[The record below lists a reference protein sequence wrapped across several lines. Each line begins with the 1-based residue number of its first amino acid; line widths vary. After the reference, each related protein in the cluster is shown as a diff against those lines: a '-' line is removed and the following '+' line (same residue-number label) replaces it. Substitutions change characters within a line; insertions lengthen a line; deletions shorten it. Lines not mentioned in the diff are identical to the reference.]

1 MDYESIC
8 CSLQTVRAA
17 RMFYEYGKLDRLLER
32 DITTSSDDLYEVYY
46 ELLIA
51 ATDYMDQKFN
61 EDYEYDHWYFSFRSM
76 MQYYRL
82 IREYGSLHSM
92 KLSENPYVKKA
103 EEMLSATL
111 YSCCLNGGMGWGY
124 QKKISSEWS
133 SGLIVETDG
142 YFHYELDLL
151 EALLSIDAWYTE
163 EVQKLENLL
172 RKERALAKHYVRN
185 WRRHEQRR
193 TADPDHSGGRTDSHR
208 DVHGW
213 YREVQRG
220 AGKRV
225 SGLH

>member
-1 MDYESIC
+1 MDYEFAC
-8 CSLQTVRAA
+8 GSLQTVRAA

-51 ATDYMDQKFN
+51 ATDYMNQKFN

-92 KLSENPYVKKA
+92 KLSENPYIRKA
-103 EEMLSATL
+103 EEMLSAVL
-111 YSCCLNGGMGWGY
+111 YPCSQGGG
-124 QKKISSEWS
+124 KKISSEWS

-172 RKERALAKHYVRN
+172 RKERALAKRYVP
-185 WRRHEQRR
+185 ELE
-193 TADPDHSGGRTDSHR
+193 A
-208 DVHGW
+208 
-213 YREVQRG
+213 
-220 AGKRV
+220 A
-225 SGLH
+225 

>member
-1 MDYESIC
+1 
-8 CSLQTVRAA
+8 
-17 RMFYEYGKLDRLLER
+17 MFYEYGKLDRLLER

-92 KLSENPYVKKA
+92 KLSEIRTSKSRRNALCYA
-103 EEMLSATL
+103 LFLLSERRYGL
-111 YSCCLNGGMGWGY
+111 ELSE
-124 QKKISSEWS
+124 KISAEWS

-151 EALLSIDAWYTE
+151 EALLSIDAWYTK

-172 RKERALAKHYVRN
+172 RKERVLAKRYVP
-185 WRRHEQRR
+185 ELE
-193 TADPDHSGGRTDSHR
+193 A
-208 DVHGW
+208 
-213 YREVQRG
+213 
-220 AGKRV
+220 A
-225 SGLH
+225 

>member
-1 MDYESIC
+1 MDYESA
-8 CSLQTVRAA
+8 CSALQTVCAA
-17 RMFYEYGKLDRLLER
+17 RLFYEYGKLNRLLEWG
-32 DITTSSDDLYEVYY
+32 ITQSADDLREIYFD
-46 ELLIA
+46 LLYA
-51 ATDYMDQKFN
+51 GCDYVSIDYN
-61 EDYEYDHWYFSFRSM
+61 ENFECSHWYFSFYSM

-172 RKERALAKHYVRN
+172 RKECALAKHYVP
-185 WRRHEQRR
+185 ELE
-193 TADPDHSGGRTDSHR
+193 A
-208 DVHGW
+208 
-213 YREVQRG
+213 
-220 AGKRV
+220 A
-225 SGLH
+225 

>member
-32 DITTSSDDLYEVYY
+32 GITTSSDDLYDIYY

-82 IREYGSLHSM
+82 IREYGSLLGM
-92 KLSENPYVKKA
+92 GDVLTLIEKAEEQLDAKKA

-111 YSCCLNGGMGWGY
+111 YSCCLNGGMGWSY
-124 QKKISSEWS
+124 QKKISAEWS

-172 RKERALAKHYVRN
+172 RKERALAKRYVP
-185 WRRHEQRR
+185 ELE
-193 TADPDHSGGRTDSHR
+193 A
-208 DVHGW
+208 
-213 YREVQRG
+213 
-220 AGKRV
+220 A
-225 SGLH
+225 

>member
-1 MDYESIC
+1 MNYGAL
-8 CSLQTVRAA
+8 CSALRTIHAA
-17 RMFYEYGKLDRLLER
+17 RLFYEYGKLDRLLECGVR
-32 DITTSSDDLYEVYY
+32 QSADGLCEIYYDLLYAACDYLSIDYDDRYER
-46 ELLIA
+46 E
-51 ATDYMDQKFN
+51 
-61 EDYEYDHWYFSFRSM
+61 HWYFSFRSM

-103 EEMLSATL
+103 EEMLSAAL
-111 YSCCLNGGMGWGY
+111 YPCCLNGGMGWGY

-172 RKERALAKHYVRN
+172 RKERALAKRCVP
-185 WRRHEQRR
+185 ELE
-193 TADPDHSGGRTDSHR
+193 A
-208 DVHGW
+208 
-213 YREVQRG
+213 
-220 AGKRV
+220 A
-225 SGLH
+225 

>member
-92 KLSENPYVKKA
+92 KLSENPYIRKA
-103 EEMLSATL
+103 EEMLSDTF
-111 YSCCLNGGMGWGY
+111 YPCSQGGGMGWSY

-133 SGLIVETDG
+133 SGIVVEIDA
-142 YFHYELDLL
+142 YFSSEYELLETLL
-151 EALLSIDAWYTE
+151 TIDKWYKA
-163 EVQKLENLL
+163 EVQELEKLLK
-172 RKERALAKHYVRN
+172 KERALVK
-185 WRRHEQRR
+185 RHVPELE
-193 TADPDHSGGRTDSHR
+193 A
-208 DVHGW
+208 
-213 YREVQRG
+213 
-220 AGKRV
+220 A
-225 SGLH
+225 

>member
-1 MDYESIC
+1 MDYESAC
-8 CSLQTVRAA
+8 GSLQTVRVA
-17 RMFYEYGKLDRLLER
+17 RMFYEYGKLDRLLEQN
-32 DITTSSDDLYEVYY
+32 ITNSEYDLYEIYY
-46 ELLIA
+46 ELLCA
-51 ATDYMDQKFN
+51 ACDYASFGYN
-61 EDYEYDHWYFSFRSM
+61 EEYERSHWYFSFRSM

-103 EEMLSATL
+103 EEMLSAAL

-172 RKERALAKHYVRN
+172 RKECALAKRCVP
-185 WRRHEQRR
+185 ELE
-193 TADPDHSGGRTDSHR
+193 A
-208 DVHGW
+208 
-213 YREVQRG
+213 
-220 AGKRV
+220 A
-225 SGLH
+225 